1 MSTVCLALGPMKAGD
16 LFMTKNGEI
25 RGFSMGEFMGKRL
38 GTKTLFLPVKSVQL
52 KQHCVSF
59 FF

>member
-1 MSTVCLALGPMKAGD
+1 
-16 LFMTKNGEI
+16 
-25 RGFSMGEFMGKRL
+25 MGEFMGKRL

-59 FF
+59 FFFKFAFFNDCTVCFLFLVNV

>member
-1 MSTVCLALGPMKAGD
+1 MSIVRLASGPMKAAD

-38 GTKTLFLPVKSVQL
+38 GTKTLFLPVKSV
-52 KQHCVSF
+52 
-59 FF
+59 